1 LLETI
6 ESKNKTM
13 QVEKTSTHGDKL
25 KALLVNTKLPPSDR
39 KRVEKSISQYESWV
53 AALSGAKG
61 SGAVLLNDL
70 VQLLNEYKLHIELEL
85 IFDANDDFLYR
96 QKGQLKL
103 DNTILEE
110 FLPYIFDPRIIK
122 GLARL
127 KNVSCGPHASFAGL
141 SFGSPFLPLN
151 NGGVFLKLKDQ
162 DFSVSKSHHLRIS
175 DHAKSPDAYE
185 TSFVV
190 SHFATEI
197 KTNLDKTMFQ
207 EASQTGA
214 ELKRAVPGSRY
225 ILLCE
230 YLDMTPI
237 TTKLT
242 SIDEVIVLRKAKRL
256 GSNVRSEFSTAAGRR
271 ASRSIYTSYLDKNP
285 LRPECFS
292 RFIWHLDECFPE
304 HAEDEEDV
312 VLGRGYF

>member
-1 LLETI
+1 
-6 ESKNKTM
+6 M
-13 QVEKTSTHGDKL
+13 QVAKTSTHGDKL
-25 KALLVNTKLPPSDR
+25 KALLVNSKLPAADR
-39 KRVEKSISQYESWV
+39 KRVELSVSKYEAWV
-53 AALSGAKG
+53 SALSSAKG
-61 SGAVLLNDL
+61 TGAELLKRF
-70 VQLLNEYKLHIELEL
+70 VELLNEYKRHIELEL

-110 FLPYIFDPRIIK
+110 FLPYIFDARIIK

-127 KNVSCGPHASFAGL
+127 TNVSCGPHASFAGL

-162 DFSVSKSHHLRIS
+162 DFSVSKSHHMRIS
-175 DHAKSPDAYE
+175 DHAKSPDAFE
-185 TSFVV
+185 ASFVV

-256 GSNVRSEFSTAAGRR
+256 ASNVRAEFSTASGRR
-271 ASRSIYTSYLDKNP
+271 GARSVYENYLNKNP
-285 LRPECFS
+285 LRTECFS
-292 RFIWHLDECFPE
+292 RFIWHLNECFPE

>member
-1 LLETI
+1 
-6 ESKNKTM
+6 M
-13 QVEKTSTHGDKL
+13 QVDRTPAHGDKL
-25 KALLVNTKLPPSDR
+25 KALLQNSKLPRSDR
-39 KRVEKSISQYESWV
+39 SRVEAAVQKYEGWIAGLK
-53 AALSGAKG
+53 AAEG
-61 SGAVLLNDL
+61 SGSQLLGKL
-70 VQLLNEYKLHIELEL
+70 VRDLNEYKLYVELDL
-85 IFDANDDFLYR
+85 IFDAEDDFLYR

-122 GLARL
+122 GLGRL
-127 KNVSCGPHASFAGL
+127 TNVKCGPQASFAGL

-151 NGGVFLKLKDQ
+151 GGGVFLKLKDQ
-162 DFSVSKSHHLRIS
+162 DFAVSKSHHMKIS
-175 DHAKSPDAYE
+175 DSARSLDSYE

-207 EASQTGA
+207 EASQTAA
-214 ELKRAVPGSRY
+214 ELKRAVPGSRV

-230 YLDMTPI
+230 FLDMTPI

-256 GSNVRSEFSTAAGRR
+256 ASNIRAEFSTAAGRR
-271 ASRSIYTSYLDKNP
+271 TARDAYVRHLTKNP
-285 LRPECFS
+285 LKLECFE
-292 RFIWHLDECFPE
+292 RFVWHLDECFPE
-304 HAEDEEDV
+304 QEEDAEDI